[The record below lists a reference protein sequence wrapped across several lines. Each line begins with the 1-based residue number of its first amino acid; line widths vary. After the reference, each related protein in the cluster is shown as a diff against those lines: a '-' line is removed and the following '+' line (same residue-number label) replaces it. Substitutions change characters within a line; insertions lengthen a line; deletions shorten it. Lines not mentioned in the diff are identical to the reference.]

1 MTTMI
6 GRFLKY
12 VEISTKL
19 ASLFPFLLGIAYSY
33 TRYSELNVAN
43 TALFFAAMIIF
54 DMGTTA
60 LNNFIDSRSNG
71 QPLGFS
77 RRTALVILLTLMT
90 IATALGVC
98 LALRTDLVI
107 LLAGAACFA
116 VGILYTFGP
125 APISRMPLGEI
136 FSGVFMGF
144 FIPFLIVQ
152 VNAPS
157 GSLANATIDRH
168 MFTLALRWPALLELG
183 LLTVTPMATIANIM
197 LANNICDVEHDRLVN
212 RLTLPSYIGLKAS
225 INIFAGLYY
234 ASLASWIAL
243 VGLGILTPWSLVALL
258 VVIPVEKNIRR
269 FRQIQTK
276 KDTFAVSLQ
285 NFLLLMVPLVA
296 AVILSSLI

>member
-1 MTTMI
+1 MI

-19 ASLFPFLLGIAYSY
+19 ASLFPFLLGIAYAY

-60 LNNFIDSRSNG
+60 LNNFIDTRTNG
-71 QPLGFS
+71 QSLGFS
-77 RRTALVILLTLMT
+77 RRTALVILLVLLS
-90 IATALGVC
+90 IATLLGIF

-136 FSGVFMGF
+136 FSGLFMGF
-144 FIPFLIVQ
+144 FIPFLAVQ
-152 VNAPS
+152 INAPA
-157 GSLANATIDRH
+157 GAMANVTLDSH
-168 MFTLALRWPALLELG
+168 MFTLALRWPELIK
-183 LLTVTPMATIANIM
+183 LFVLTLTPIATIANIM

-212 RLTLPSYIGLKAS
+212 RFTLPAYIGLRAA
-225 INIFAGLYY
+225 INIFALLYY
-234 ASLASWIAL
+234 AALASWIAL
-243 VGLGILTPWSLVALL
+243 VALGMVTPWSLVALL
-258 VVIPVEKNIRR
+258 VAVPVEKNIRK
-269 FRQIQTK
+269 FRKIQTK
-276 KDTFAVSLQ
+276 QDTFAVSLQ

-296 AVILSSLI
+296 FVFLSHFI

>member
-1 MTTMI
+1 MI
-6 GRFLKY
+6 GRFFKY

-19 ASLFPFLLGIAYSY
+19 ASLFPFLLGAAYAFKAY
-33 TRYSELNVAN
+33 KTLNVIN

-60 LNNFIDSRSNG
+60 LNNFIDTRSNG

-77 RRTALVILLTLMT
+77 RRTALVILLALMV
-90 IATALGVC
+90 IATALGSV
-98 LALRTDLVI
+98 LALRTDLII

-168 MFTLALRWPALLELG
+168 MFTLALRWPALLELV

-212 RLTLPSYIGLKAS
+212 RLTLPSYIGLPAA

-243 VGLGILTPWSLVALL
+243 VALGILTPWSLAALL
-258 VVIPVEKNIRR
+258 VVIPVEKNIRK
-269 FRQIQTK
+269 FRLVQTK

-296 AVILSSLI
+296 AVVLSSFV